1 MTGCLRLAGRNRLA
15 PDDQD
20 CSIAL
25 RQQSR
30 STAERSLS
38 DRKFSGRREDWRLV
52 TGRGRYTADV
62 NVPGQA
68 AAYFLR
74 SDRAH
79 ANIVRIDA
87 ERARVLPGVIDIL
100 TGADVAAAGWKG
112 LPAMA
117 FFKGVGGSS
126 LRVPPRYGLAHGR
139 VRFVGEPV
147 ALVVAESDYIAQDA
161 AERIEIEY
169 EDLPVLVEAGDAS
182 AAGAVRIH
190 DDVPDN
196 LAFEYEY
203 GNRQA
208 ADEAMA
214 AAAHVVRVQVR
225 AQRIAGNPMEPKSC
239 IASYDAA
246 SDSFELYAPSQ
257 GTTDLKNALSQIS
270 GLPADRFRIHSA
282 DVGGGFGIRNEVYPE
297 FLAVLLAAK
306 KAGRAVKWTGTRAET
321 IFGDHHGR
329 AADLSGELGLD
340 RDGRFVA
347 LRVEWLVNLGAFC
360 SNAGPLIN
368 TVAAPTSSAISL
380 YNLTAIYGRHRLVFT
395 NTTPTTAYRGA
406 GRPNVAYLW
415 ERLVEE
421 AAAATGINS
430 VELRRRNV
438 LRKDMFPMKTP
449 TNSNYD
455 SADPARLLETA
466 LHAADWQ
473 GFAKRQREARR
484 RGKLRGIGL
493 ALFLEPSGGM
503 GKEQV
508 EIRVETG
515 GRLALYSNA
524 GPSGQGHETVFPA
537 LVADVLGIAE
547 DKIELRYNDIAA
559 PKLLGTG
566 SFGSRS
572 LISHGSALQAAAKE
586 IVEKGRKLAA
596 AEFEVE
602 AGDVVFEKGEYKV
615 AGTDLKIGMQT
626 LIERKWSEPAHPLDT
641 NTTIDLASAF
651 PSGAHVA
658 EVEIDPDTGEL
669 AVVGYIAAD
678 DCGNIYNHTLVEG
691 QLHGGLMQ
699 GFGQAIAERVAYD
712 PDTGQLLSG
721 SFMDYAMPRADN
733 LPPITLIDCGAPS
746 PANALGAKGAGEAG
760 ATGAVPTIANAVLDA
775 LKALGVR
782 RLDMPYTPDRIW
794 RAIQEAGAKQR
805 AQASAPLPLR
815 SDA

>member
-1 MTGCLRLAGRNRLA
+1 M
-15 PDDQD
+15 
-20 CSIAL
+20 
-25 RQQSR
+25 
-30 STAERSLS
+30 S
-38 DRKFSGRREDWRLV
+38 DRNFHGRREDPRLV

-62 NVPGQA
+62 AIAGQA
-68 AAYFLR
+68 AGYFLR

-79 ANIVRIDA
+79 AKIKRISA
-87 ERARVLPGVIDIL
+87 ENALALPGVFGVL
-100 TGADVAAAGWKG
+100 TGADMAAAGWKG

-126 LRVPPRYGLAHGR
+126 VRVPPRYGLAHER

-147 ALVVAESDYIAQDA
+147 ALVVAQTDYIAQDA
-161 AERIEIEY
+161 AEQIEIEY
-169 EDLPVLVEAGDAS
+169 EDLPVFVEAAAAS
-182 AAGAVRIH
+182 ADGAERLH
-190 DDVPDN
+190 DDVPGN

-203 GNRQA
+203 GNREA
-208 ADEAMA
+208 ADQAMA
-214 AAAHVVRVQVR
+214 GAAHVVRVQVR
-225 AQRIAGNPMEPKSC
+225 AQRIAGNPMEPKS
-239 IASYDAA
+239 ATAAYDAG
-246 SDSFELYAPSQ
+246 SDTFELWAPTQ
-257 GTTDLKNALSQIS
+257 GTSDIKTTLANIT

-297 FLAVLLAAK
+297 FLAVLMAAK
-306 KAGRAVKWTGTRAET
+306 KTGRAVKWMGTRGET
-321 IFGDHHGR
+321 LSGDHHGR
-329 AADLSGELGLD
+329 AAELAGELGLD
-340 RDGRFVA
+340 ADGRFVA

-380 YNLTAIYGRHRLVFT
+380 YNVTAVVGRHRLIFT

-421 AAAATGINS
+421 AAVATGIDAI
-430 VELRRRNV
+430 ELRRRNL
-438 LRKDMFPMKTP
+438 LRKDMFPLKTP

-455 SADPARLLETA
+455 SADPARLLKTA
-466 LHAADWQ
+466 LEAADWK
-473 GFAKRQREARR
+473 GFGKRQREAKR

-493 ALFLEPSGGM
+493 ALFLEPSGGL

-515 GRLALYSNA
+515 GRLSMYSNA
-524 GPSGQGHETVFPA
+524 GPSGQGHETVFPMI
-537 LVADVLGIAE
+537 VADVLGIPA
-547 DKIELRYNDIAA
+547 DKIVLRYNDVAA
-559 PKLLGTG
+559 PKMLGTG

-572 LISHGSALQAAAKE
+572 LISHGGALQAAAKE

-602 AGDVVFEKGEYKV
+602 AGDVVFENGAYNV
-615 AGTDLKIGMQT
+615 AGTDLKISMQT
-626 LIERKWSEPAHPLDT
+626 LLERKWSEPTNPLDT

-651 PSGAHVA
+651 PSGAHIA
-658 EVEIDPDTGEL
+658 EVEIDADTCEL
-669 AVVGYIAAD
+669 DVVNYIAAD
-678 DCGNIYNHTLVEG
+678 DCGNIFNHTLVEG

-699 GFGQAIAERVAYD
+699 GLGQVVGEEIAYD

-733 LPPITLIDCGAPS
+733 LPPITLIDCGNPS

-760 ATGAVPTIANAVLDA
+760 ATGSVPALANAVLDA
-775 LKALGVR
+775 LKPLGVR
-782 RLDMPYTPDRIW
+782 KLDMPYTPDRIW
-794 RAIQEAGAKQR
+794 RAIHQQTTSK
-805 AQASAPLPLR
+805 
-815 SDA
+815 